1 MKKLALLL
9 FTTALCFAGVYDY
22 PYLIN
27 SKEKYKDSVIN
38 KELMYGDFQAIIRF
52 KPIYFNPSTNTI
64 TNDSKNYLDEIV
76 KTYKKYANKTTIVTI
91 IGHTDRVQTK
101 TEKVNQS
108 WWYPT
113 YPNDLTQKSSEKLAL
128 SYANYVQD
136 QLLNKGI
143 HKNNILIEQRGGLD
157 NLYTSET
164 KEGRDLNYRAM
175 VTLYVKK
182 DLNADSDGDGV
193 IDSKDKCPM
202 TPKGHK
208 VNVNGCSTILNL
220 TINYDVA
227 SYNITKDSSEKLKTL
242 VDFMK
247 KNKKY
252 KVVLYGYTSNEGS
265 NLKNQILSEKRAL
278 SIRKYLIKQG
288 IISSRIA
295 TYGKSSSEPIASNE
309 TKEGRE
315 KNRRV
320 EVQLY

>member
-1 MKKLALLL
+1 MKKLASLL
-9 FTTALCFAGVYDY
+9 FTSALCFAGVYDY

-27 SKEKYKDSVIN
+27 SKEKYQDSVIN
-38 KELMYGDFQAIIRF
+38 KELMYGEFQAIIRF
-52 KPIYFNPSTNTI
+52 KPIYFNPSTNNI
-64 TNDSKNYLDEIV
+64 TKDSQDYLDEII
-76 KTYKKYANKTTIVTI
+76 KTYKKYEKKTTIVTI
-91 IGHTDRVQTK
+91 IGHTDVVQTK

-113 YPNDLTQKSSEKLAL
+113 YPNDLTQESSEKIAL
-128 SYANYVQD
+128 SYATYTQNE
-136 QLLNKGI
+136 LLNKGI
-143 HKNNILIEQRGGLD
+143 PKNNILIEQRAGLD
-157 NLYTSET
+157 NLYTTET

-182 DLNADSDGDGV
+182 DLDADSDGDGV

-208 VNVNGCSTILNL
+208 VNSDGCSTILNL

-227 SYNITKDSSEKLKTL
+227 SYNITNDSMVKLKTL

-247 KNKKY
+247 KNKKF
-252 KVVLYGYTSNEGS
+252 KVVLYGHTSNEGS

-278 SIRKYLIKQG
+278 SIRKYLINQG
-288 IISSRIA
+288 ITPSRIA
-295 TYGKSSSEPIASNE
+295 TYGKSSSEPVASNE